1 MGASLQ
7 VVEPTPQGLKLVVL
21 VPFITVELN
30 LMPPKTSGDGH
41 FEPAVTGML
50 E

>member
-1 MGASLQ
+1 MGASLP

-30 LMPPKTSGDGH
+30 LMPHKTSGDGH
-41 FEPAVTGML
+41 FEPAVMEAL